1 MTKRDVSIYEKN
13 YNPAPVS
20 VIRQEL
26 VTIEQIGQG
35 IRITRYRKRFNQGEI
50 LESFESEPVLL
61 SRAQE
66 QIFGEDKH
74 G

>member
-1 MTKRDVSIYEKN
+1 MTKRHVSIYDKN
-13 YNPAPVS
+13 DNPAPVS

-61 SRAQE
+61 SRGQGK
-66 QIFGEDKH
+66 IFGEEKH

>member
-1 MTKRDVSIYEKN
+1 MTKRHVSIYDKN
-13 YNPAPVS
+13 DNPAPVS

-26 VTIEQIGQG
+26 VTIEQIEQG
-35 IRITRYRKRFNQGEI
+35 IRITRYRKRFNRGEI

-61 SRAQE
+61 SRGQE
-66 QIFGEDKH
+66 QIFGEGKH

>member
-1 MTKRDVSIYEKN
+1 MTKRHVSIYDKN
-13 YNPAPVS
+13 DNPAPVS

-26 VTIEQIGQG
+26 VTIEQIEQG

-61 SRAQE
+61 SWEQE